1 MKENMKS
8 GSLRLA
14 SILKSYTKK
23 LRLLKVNRELLV
35 FFVFL
40 CISGVF
46 WLLQA
51 FQENTTALVD
61 YKIRIINIPEKLVI
75 TSDIP
80 ESISVTAAGR
90 GYDLMMF
97 TTEKNKQSLVF
108 DYNDLERTSNALII
122 DNAAIKRHISKI
134 MPGAINFVSVSP
146 AQISLPYSN
155 GEKKRVPVIYA
166 GDITT
171 GSQYSLCN
179 IKITPDSVDIYAPA
193 DIYKSV
199 NVIHTEKI
207 NFENIEHSH
216 SCKLALCPQNGV
228 KAIPDSV
235 SVMFNIELFSEKSM
249 SVPISTINVPNG
261 TLLHTF
267 PSKVSVTSRIS
278 AKKFNSIVADSFKV
292 VVDYNSITPETKK
305 CQLILLKQ
313 PTDVANVKLSP
324 ESVEYIIEHQ
334 Q

>member
-1 MKENMKS
+1 MKESIKS
-8 GSLRLA
+8 GSLRFA
-14 SILKSYTKK
+14 SLLKTYTKK

-40 CISGVF
+40 CTSGLF

-51 FQENTTALVD
+51 FQESTTANVD
-61 YKIRIINIPEKLVI
+61 YKIQLVNIPEKIVI

-80 ESISVTAAGR
+80 ESISVTIAGR
-90 GYDLMMF
+90 GYDLMTF

-108 DYNDLERTSNALII
+108 DYDDLERTNSALII
-122 DNAAIKRHISKI
+122 DNATIKRHISKI

-166 GDITT
+166 GDVTT

-179 IKITPDSVDIYAPA
+179 IKITPDSADIYAPA

-207 NFENIEHSH
+207 DFENIEHSH
-216 SCKLALCPQNGV
+216 SCKLALSPQSGV

-235 SVMFNIELFSEKSM
+235 DVTFNVELFSEKSV

-267 PSKVSVTSRIS
+267 PSKVEVTSRVS
-278 AKKFNSIVADSFKV
+278 AKKFNSVTADSFKV
-292 VVDYNSITPETKK
+292 AVDYSSITPETKK

-313 PTDVANVKLSP
+313 PKEVANVKMFP
-324 ESVEYIIEHQ
+324 ESVEYIIEHKQ
-334 Q
+334 

>member
-1 MKENMKS
+1 MKENIKS
-8 GSLRLA
+8 GSLLLA
-14 SILKSYTKK
+14 STIKSYAKR

-40 CISGVF
+40 CISGIF

-51 FQENTTALVD
+51 FQESTTVLID
-61 YKIRIINIPEKLVI
+61 YKIRIVNIPKKLVI

-80 ESISVTAAGR
+80 ESINVTVAGR
-90 GYDLMMF
+90 GYDLMTF
-97 TTEKNKQSLVF
+97 ATEKNKQNLVI
-108 DYNDLERTSNALII
+108 DYEEIERTSSALII
-122 DNAAIKRHISKI
+122 DNATLKRHISKI

-146 AQISLPYSN
+146 AQISLSYSN

-166 GDITT
+166 GDVTT

-179 IKITPDSVDIYAPA
+179 IKIAPDSVDIYAPA

-207 NFENIEHSH
+207 DFENIEHSH
-216 SCKLALCPQNGV
+216 SCKLALRPQSGV
-228 KAIPDSV
+228 KVIPDSV
-235 SVMFNIELFSEKSM
+235 DVMFNIELFSEKSI
-249 SVPISTINVPNG
+249 SVPISTINVPSG
-261 TLLHTF
+261 TLIHTF
-267 PSKVSVTSRIS
+267 PSKVNVTSRVS
-278 AKKFNSIVADSFKV
+278 AKKFNSIVADSFKI

-305 CQLILLKQ
+305 CKLILLKQ
-313 PTDVANVKLSP
+313 PAEVANTKLSP

-334 Q
+334 